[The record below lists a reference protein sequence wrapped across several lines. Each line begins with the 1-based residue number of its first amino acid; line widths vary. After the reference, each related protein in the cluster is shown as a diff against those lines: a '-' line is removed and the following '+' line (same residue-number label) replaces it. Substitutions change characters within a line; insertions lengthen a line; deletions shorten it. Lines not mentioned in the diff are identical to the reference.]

1 MKLFTNFKNSVY
13 SPKFYSELKTKP
25 FSFSFKYYFSL
36 SLVLSIILAFIFSYN
51 LIPVVHSFLDKFTSE
66 AVSSFPAELKIDIKN
81 GQATSNVVEP
91 YFIKIPNSLKAASLG
106 DNKPVIENLIV
117 IDTKN
122 DFTVD
127 KFKSYNTATWLTKD
141 AIIIG
146 PNDEDLRVTSL
157 QSVPDITIDKSFVI
171 TLVDRL
177 KPLTNWLSPVLVFGS
192 FIIAF
197 LLFLVKLIYAFLMTL
212 FVMAIGKIKK
222 VKLNYWDS
230 YRIVLHAMSLSL
242 IFYVLGFIFFPRVI
256 FLFSIILLVV
266 VWLNLKP
273 ESISE
278 PAANTKIA
286 KSY

>member
-13 SPKFYSELKTKP
+13 SPSFYSELKNKP

-51 LIPVVHSFLDKFTSE
+51 LIPVVHSFLDEFTSE

-81 GQATSNVVEP
+81 GQAISNVIEP
-91 YFIKIPNSLKAASLG
+91 YSIKISNSLKAASLG

-117 IDTKN
+117 IDTKS

-146 PNDEDLRVTSL
+146 PNDKDLRVTSL

-197 LLFLVKLIYAFLMTL
+197 LLFLVKLIYAFLMAL
-212 FVMAIGKIKK
+212 FVMLIGKIKK

-230 YRIVLHAMSLSL
+230 YCIVLHAMSLSL

-256 FLFSIILLVV
+256 FIFSIILLVV
-266 VWLNLKP
+266 VWCNLKP

-286 KSY
+286 